1 MYSKG
6 MVFFCSFMCEPKS
19 LQVGVKFLYSCFIFL
34 FFYSKESE
42 IDQTL
47 NLTLYMQD

>member
-1 MYSKG
+1 
-6 MVFFCSFMCEPKS
+6 MVYFCYFMCEPKS
-19 LQVGVKFLYSCFIFL
+19 LQVGVKFVYSCLVSFY
-34 FFYSKESE
+34 FYSKESD